1 MVCKN
6 NKKCSLIFGF
16 IVLFGVENS
25 VLAQV
30 NGEINDQSEPYSLNQ
45 DHFNF
50 PTDRPI
56 GSTAAMALDLDGT
69 SIWTFDRC
77 GDNWCVGSDMAP
89 IQKFD
94 ASGNL
99 VTSFGANMFNRPHGI
114 HVDYEGNIWVTDF
127 EGPDGVD
134 PRRDGKGHQVFKF
147 SPEGELLMTLGKPA
161 IAGDGPDEFNKPSS
175 VRVAPNGYIF
185 VCDGH
190 GGDSKATVLK
200 FSRDGSFIKSGGG
213 SRSAPGEFNEPHA
226 LAMDSAGRLFVGDR
240 ANSRVQIFDQDGNFI
255 DQWNQFGRP
264 SGMVIDSNDILYIAD
279 SSSVGRNPGWQEG
292 IRIGS
297 AKTGDVTAFIED
309 PDGDGSQEGVVVD
322 VNGVIYG
329 SLTGGMALR
338 RYVEN

>member
-16 IVLFGVENS
+16 IVLFGIENS

-147 SPEGELLMTLGKPA
+147 SPEGELLMTLGKPG

-175 VRVAPNGYIF
+175 VLVAPNGDIF
-185 VCDGH
+185 VGDGH
-190 GGDSKATVLK
+190 GGDSNARVLK
-200 FSRDGSFIKSGGG
+200 FSSDGIFIKSWGG
-213 SRSAPGEFNEPHA
+213 SGSAPGEFNEPHA